1 MTFTVVARC
10 PDTKALGICL
20 ATSPLGVASRCP
32 HVRSGVA
39 AISSQCHTN
48 WRLGLIGLDLAA
60 HGLDPDQILTA
71 LRGYDPHFDYRQ
83 VGIVTIDGA
92 AAAYSPSK
100 GAAHTGHKIGDGF
113 VAMGNGLAGPQVV
126 EAMHDGFLANAGV
139 DLAERLLR
147 AIEAGY
153 AAGGE
158 PVGQQSAGLIVSMPD
173 CERPLVDLRIDMAS
187 PLPKDGGDAVKD
199 LRRVF
204 DAFKPLVP
212 YYADFWL
219 DNPEISYTQWQSR
232 AA

>member
-1 MTFTVVARC
+1 M
-10 PDTKALGICL
+10 
-20 ATSPLGVASRCP
+20 ASRCP

-48 WRLGLIGLDLAA
+48 WRLGLIGLDLASN
-60 HGLDPDQILTA
+60 GLTPDQILTA

-92 AAAYSPSK
+92 AAAHSPQK
-100 GAAHTGHKIGDGF
+100 GAAYTGHKVGDGF
-113 VAMGNGLAGPQVV
+113 VAMGNGLAGSQVV
-126 EAMHDGFLANAGV
+126 DAIYDGFVANA
-139 DLAERLLR
+139 DQEFAERLVR
-147 AIEAGY
+147 SIEAGY

-158 PVGQQSAGLIVSMPD
+158 PIGQQSAGLIVAGPD
-173 CERPLVDLRIDMAS
+173 CERPLVDLRVDMAS

-204 DAFKPLVP
+204 DAFKPLIP
-212 YYADFWL
+212 YYADYWL
-219 DNPEISYTQWQSR
+219 DHPDVSYREWQDR